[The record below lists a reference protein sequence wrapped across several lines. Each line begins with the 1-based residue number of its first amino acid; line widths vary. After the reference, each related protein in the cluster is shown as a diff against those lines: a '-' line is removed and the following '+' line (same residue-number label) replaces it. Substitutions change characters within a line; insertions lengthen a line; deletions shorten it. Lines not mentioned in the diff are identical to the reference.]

1 MIGALALLLL
11 AFVLMCAG
19 QSWLPRA
26 RWPQRAPRLAIAVW
40 QTLAGSVI
48 ASLALA
54 CLALTIPGLS
64 AASTLGE
71 VLRACVVEI
80 SRQYSTP
87 GGALMSTLVLVALVV
102 LMGRVSVALW
112 RQRRESA
119 RSRGDHVARLSIVS
133 EQSDDGVF
141 VLDHPSAL
149 VYCVPGRGHGH
160 PGDVVVMTRTAR
172 EALTDEQ
179 LELVLS
185 HERAHLRSRHGKLVE
200 RSRALA
206 SALPFLPFFRV
217 AHEQI
222 AELAEMHAD
231 DAVEPDHRRALA
243 DALYRLSV
251 ANRGGTL
258 PSGTLG
264 AAGPS
269 VVVRAR
275 RLLLPR
281 EPLKHTVVAVIAAM
295 IVGIAT
301 APLALAFLPA
311 GTGISHDC
319 CVVGVEQTAAEEI
332 PAPVRIAGLRV
343 RL

>member
-1 MIGALALLLL
+1 M
-11 AFVLMCAG
+11 
-19 QSWLPRA
+19 
-26 RWPQRAPRLAIAVW
+26 
-40 QTLAGSVI
+40 
-48 ASLALA
+48 
-54 CLALTIPGLS
+54 
-64 AASTLGE
+64 
-71 VLRACVVEI
+71 
-80 SRQYSTP
+80 
-87 GGALMSTLVLVALVV
+87 
-102 LMGRVSVALW
+102 
-112 RQRRESA
+112 
-119 RSRGDHVARLSIVS
+119 S